1 MIPERKGTQGSEL
14 GIYKW
19 QAPYGPTHEPTN
31 TTQFEQI
38 RFVPEAIA
46 IAKGKIMKFD
56 LNIKGDFI
64 LCKAT

>member
-1 MIPERKGTQGSEL
+1 MVLLMK
-14 GIYKW
+14 
-19 QAPYGPTHEPTN
+19 PTN

-56 LNIKGDFI
+56 LNTKGDFI